1 MTNVNRPHSGAHAC
15 ILTWVGPID
24 LFMLFRYI
32 NIHVLSVLPILNK
45 KDEIQS
51 VVVGEGAMLSC
62 DDIQPLPAS
71 SVKVRW
77 RKRKQGRETSI
88 KSDGRVLVPAA
99 NSEDLTKSI

>member
-15 ILTWVGPID
+15 KQIGPID
-24 LFMLFRYI
+24 RKYMLFRYI
-32 NIHVLSVLPILNK
+32 NIYVLSVLPILNK
-45 KDEIQS
+45 KDEIQP

-77 RKRKQGRETSI
+77 RKRKQGRETSV
-88 KSDGRVLVPAA
+88 KSDGRVTVPAA
-99 NSEDLTKSI
+99 KSEH